1 MDKIV
6 DKCQIIPFILWSDVN
21 YENWRNALYFDIISD
36 IITPALNLHLH
47 FTINLIEHNK
57 DAVLENILSSS
68 AVT

>member
-36 IITPALNLHLH
+36 TRVVGAPPRSLRPPGKNTYFL
-47 FTINLIEHNK
+47 
-57 DAVLENILSSS
+57 
-68 AVT
+68 